1 MDNIKVTIGITTY
14 NLEKYIAE
22 CLDSILCQK
31 TSFPFK
37 ILVVDDASTDNTPE
51 ILKDYQ
57 QKYPDKIDLILKEKN
72 GGYLESSNMLFNN
85 IKTEYFSF
93 IDGDDYWLT
102 DTRLQE
108 AIDFLDENQDYTM
121 YGANSR
127 FLRDGKEAELV
138 TPEQYCNNSYTFENY
153 LNETCPFV
161 HTSAIVLRNIVYNN
175 GIPKEYIDNEKTVFN
190 CVFRGEDIRFIE
202 HLRKGKLYVS
212 PKIYSVYRIHSGG
225 IWQGASSIKRTIET
239 CLSNIKYPDIFPETK
254 DLNFKRLKVFYA
266 ELINLLNEGYN
277 LKNAEGQLLAGFF
290 EELNKRPLLRWKK
303 EEKVIKIKRLKYKI
317 IYFLYKKFEKILKRK
332 GII

>member
-1 MDNIKVTIGITTY
+1 MATKVTIGITTY
-14 NLEKYIAE
+14 NLEKYVKE
-22 CLDSILCQK
+22 CLDSIVCQK
-31 TSFPFK
+31 TNFPFK
-37 ILVVDDASTDNTPE
+37 ILVVDDASTDSTRD

-57 QKYPDKIDLILKEKN
+57 QRYPDKIDLILKEKN

-93 IDGDDYWLT
+93 IDGDDFWLT

-121 YGANSR
+121 YGANSVYMR
-127 FLRDGKEAELV
+127 NDKFTKNIVKPKFLNK
-138 TPEQYCNNSYTFENY
+138 TFSFEDY
-153 LNETCPFV
+153 LNQRCPFV

-175 GIPKEYIDNEKTVFN
+175 GIPQEYIENEKTVFN

-212 PKIYSVYRIHSGG
+212 SKTHSVYRIHSGG
-225 IWQGASSIKRTIET
+225 IWQGASNFKRTVET
-239 CLSNIKYPDIFPETK
+239 CLSNIKYPDIFPETR
-254 DLNFKRLKVFYA
+254 DLNFKRLKMSYN
-266 ELINLLNEGYN
+266 ELINILKEGYN
-277 LKNAEGQLLAGFF
+277 LNNTENYLLTGFL
-290 EELNKRPLLRWKK
+290 EELNKRPAFRWKQ
-303 EEKVIKIKRLKYKI
+303 EENIKNIKRLKYKVM
-317 IYFLYKKFEKILKRK
+317 YYLYKKFEKRLKRK